1 MRILVLFFTLLPLLS
16 IAQQNLPCVDS
27 NRVNP
32 FYICPTAGQFIPVC
46 GCDGN
51 TYRNE
56 CIAFNVHGV
65 NRILHDGVCT
75 NDLFFFDFWPNLTSN
90 GFTIHL
96 LQAKPH
102 SQAIQVRIIDSFG
115 KQKFVRLLQD
125 VPNDMNTQINVDTGA
140 YEPGVYFVFVI
151 GADIAQVKKFVKM
164 KDG

>member
-1 MRILVLFFTLLPLLS
+1 MRKWVFLFNLLPILS
-16 IAQQNLPCVDS
+16 FAQFNQPCVDS

-32 FYICPTAGQFIPVC
+32 FYICQTADVFRPVC

-56 CIAFNVHGV
+56 CIAENVHGV
-65 NRILHDGVCT
+65 NQILYDGVCT
-75 NDLFFFDFWPNLTSN
+75 NDLFFFDFWPNLTTT
-90 GFTIHL
+90 GFTLYL

-102 SQAIQVRIIDSFG
+102 SQAIQIRIIDSFG
-115 KQKFVRLLQD
+115 KQKFIRLLND
-125 VPNDMNTQINVDTGA
+125 VPNDINTQIDVDTGA

-151 GADIAQVKKFVKM
+151 GADIAQVRKFVKM